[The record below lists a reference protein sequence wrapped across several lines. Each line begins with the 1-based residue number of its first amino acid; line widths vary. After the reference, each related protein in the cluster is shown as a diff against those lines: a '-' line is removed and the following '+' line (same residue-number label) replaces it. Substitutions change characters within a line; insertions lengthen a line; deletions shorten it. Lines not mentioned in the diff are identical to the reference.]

1 MTSREVFC
9 AVLAHAAVRRADA
22 IVVLAGEDGRPRSDV
37 AVQFYRSKVAPFIVL
52 SGGLDE
58 PPHLQGAKTLLPVLL
73 DQGIPEED
81 IVLDCTSR
89 NTHQQAVNVVNLAA
103 EHEWRTLVLVAS
115 PGHLYRAFLTF
126 LKVLQ
131 ETGQTETIRL
141 VPVPASQLP
150 WWGKPEGM
158 EARRIDLLESEF
170 QRIAE
175 YRDHVATYEAGLD
188 YLCRWESR

>member
-1 MTSREVFC
+1 MEV
-9 AVLAHAAVRRADA
+9 AL
-22 IVVLAGEDGRPRSDV
+22 
-37 AVQFYRSKVAPFIVL
+37 QFYRSKVAPFIVL

-89 NTHQQAVNVVNLAA
+89 NTRQQAVNVVNLAA

-126 LKVLQ
+126 LTVLQ
-131 ETGQTETIRL
+131 ETGQAETIRL

-175 YRDHVATYEAGLD
+175 YRDHVATYEEGLE
-188 YLCRWESR
+188 YLCRWEAR